1 MRSWVITPADPEEIA
16 EHDTGG
22 LHVEHRED
30 LFAAIADAPGLG
42 KLLVLSADEAA
53 RAAEREQWDDA
64 NNFLTVGPCVVMGCK
79 RNTVTNG
86 MVREHRIEVISI
98 PGSELG
104 RGRGGTRCMTCPIQ
118 PDGL

>member
-1 MRSWVITPADPEEIA
+1 MWSTAKTCSPRSPTPPA
-16 EHDTGG
+16 
-22 LHVEHRED
+22 
-30 LFAAIADAPGLG
+30 
-42 KLLVLSADEAA
+42 SASSWSCPPTRPPA
-53 RAAEREQWDDA
+53 RPNGEQWDDA

-86 MVREHRIEVISI
+86 MMREHRIEVISI